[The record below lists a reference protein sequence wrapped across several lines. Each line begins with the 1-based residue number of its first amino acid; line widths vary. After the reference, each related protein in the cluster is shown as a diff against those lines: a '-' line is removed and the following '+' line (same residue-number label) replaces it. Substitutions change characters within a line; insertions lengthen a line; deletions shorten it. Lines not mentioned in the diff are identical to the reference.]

1 MPFAHHLAL
10 QLVDPRGRA
19 NRRDFLHA
27 AIALFALQCLCLA
40 GIALFDPQ
48 AQGLWLLPVNLA
60 FAYMAC
66 AATSRRLHDL
76 GHSAWWMPA
85 AVAIWVVVGFVT
97 AFGLALIL
105 GHHALAPGEPGFLL
119 TFACLLA
126 APLAGALWLHLTP
139 GDGGSNQFGPPPGNS
154 HGPERSQLLGGARL
168 VPAE

>member
-1 MPFAHHLAL
+1 MPFVHHLAL

-27 AIALFALQCLCLA
+27 AIALFGLQCLCLA
-40 GIALFDPQ
+40 GITLFDPQ

-85 AVAIWVVVGFVT
+85 AVAAWIAAGFVV
-97 AFGLALIL
+97 AFALALVL
-105 GHHALAPGEPGFLL
+105 GHHALAPGAPGFWL
-119 TFACLLA
+119 TFAVLLT
-126 APLAGALWLHLTP
+126 APLAGALWLHITP
-139 GDGGSNQFGPPPGNS
+139 GDGGPNPFGPPPGETPE
-154 HGPERSQLLGGARL
+154 HERSHILGGARL

>member
-40 GIALFDPQ
+40 GITLFDPQ

-76 GHSAWWMPA
+76 GRSAWWMPA
-85 AVAIWVVVGFVT
+85 AVALWIVTGFVI
-97 AFGLALIL
+97 AFGLALIV
-105 GHHALAPGEPGFLL
+105 GHHALAPGAPGFWL

-126 APLAGALWLHLTP
+126 APLAGALWLHITP
-139 GDGGSNQFGPPPGNS
+139 GDGGSNKFGPAPGES
-154 HGPERSQLLGGARL
+154 HGLEGGRLLGSVRL